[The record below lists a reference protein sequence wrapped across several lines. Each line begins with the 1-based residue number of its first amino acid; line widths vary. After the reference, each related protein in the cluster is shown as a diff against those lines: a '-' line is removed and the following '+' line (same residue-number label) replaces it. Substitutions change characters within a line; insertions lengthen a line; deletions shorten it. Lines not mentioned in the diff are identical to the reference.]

1 MDLMRKTKHGVSLSV
16 LLLLCALGLF
26 LRLLLPGPARAL
38 REVLWPDSAMERVY
52 EVFAPNE

>member
-1 MDLMRKTKHGVSLSV
+1 MMRKPKHGVSLSV